1 MYNEQ
6 ILLDSF
12 EKALSEINVA
22 EYNEETKLKAL
33 DALNSILYPLKENL
47 LISDYQFV
55 TKTNETDI
63 TIEVFVQETG
73 KDTFETWSIILNKTE
88 D

>member
-6 ILLDSF
+6 KLLDSF
-12 EKALSEINVA
+12 EKALSEVNVT

-47 LISDYQFV
+47 LINDYQFV
-55 TKTNETDI
+55 TKTSETNI

-73 KDTFETWSIILNKTE
+73 KDNFESWSIVLNKNE
-88 D
+88 N